1 MEVQFAS
8 RFALNQDCQ
17 RVASAT
23 VLVVGRSKCFG
34 WPSRLLNT
42 YQELIRCSNHSP
54 LACSTCETSVTQ
66 YA

>member
-23 VLVVGRSKCFG
+23 VLVDQ
-34 WPSRLLNT
+34 NA
-42 YQELIRCSNHSP
+42 SP
-54 LACSTCETSVTQ
+54 LRMAFKVVKYVSGANTLL
-66 YA
+66 